1 MTGAFWFELTLIL
14 LLIVANGFFSGS
26 EIAVISVR
34 RSRVDQLIKE
44 GSTAARV
51 VGRLKD
57 DADRFLATVQ
67 IGITLVGTLAL
78 VVGGASAVEYLTPI
92 FQRSGLLLV
101 YRQ

>member
-1 MTGAFWFELTLIL
+1 MTGEFWFELTLIL
-14 LLIVANGFFSGS
+14 LLIVAKGFFSGS

-34 RSRVDQLIKE
+34 RRRVDQLIKE
-44 GSTAARV
+44 GSTAARI

-67 IGITLVGTLAL
+67 IGITLAGTLVS

-92 FQRSGLLLV
+92 FQRSGLPIMH
-101 YRQ
+101 RQ